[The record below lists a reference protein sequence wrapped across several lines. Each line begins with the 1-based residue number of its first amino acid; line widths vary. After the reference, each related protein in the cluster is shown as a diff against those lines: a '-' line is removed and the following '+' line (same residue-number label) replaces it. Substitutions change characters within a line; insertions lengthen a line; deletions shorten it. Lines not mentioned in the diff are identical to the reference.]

1 VSRENLELVL
11 RALRAYA
18 EAPRPDFTTINE
30 LFDRDHV
37 FLPFPLDE
45 HEGRVGAEGYRAF
58 VEELD
63 SVMPIEATQVEGA
76 VDLGPNTVL
85 AVATQRLRGR
95 ASGIPAEQRFWFLMT
110 VIDGKI
116 KRTEAYT
123 DPAEA
128 VRSSGLLD

>member
-11 RALRAYA
+11 RALRAFA
-18 EAPRPDFTTINE
+18 QVPKPNFATINE

-37 FLPFPLDE
+37 FVPAMLDE
-45 HEGRVGAEGYRAF
+45 KEGRVGAEGYRALR
-58 VEELD
+58 EELD
-63 SVMPIEATQVEGA
+63 SVMPWEMKQVDGA

-85 AVATQRLRGR
+85 AVVSGSSVGR
-95 ASGIPAEQRFWFLMT
+95 ASGIALEQRFWFLVT

-116 KRTEAYT
+116 RRTEGYT

-128 VRSSGLLD
+128 MRSSGLLD